1 MLLVRR
7 IIIPVNKLQTLRD
20 LHVVC
25 HGLVFDIILTAKR
38 KAEKHIA
45 PHLRLK
51 AVFSADLHDAFQM
64 LLNNFHTVL
73 IAVHVQIFAKSDHV
87 GLIHSKIHTAGRK
100 CIGHR
105 LQVMIEERIRPLIP
119 GKKNIVGIN
128 EFLIMLIPGNL
139 IEVRQRLD
147 IRANLYAEELCI
159 ADNLRNL
166 FLRIGSAH
174 VAKIRLLRDREGI
187 LQIQPDEMISH
198 QSRLSDQFF
207 QRIHSGHGISGAV
220 RHIADFGKP
229 ALALPLRHSTARR
242 CTTRHS
248 TARRCTAR
256 RCKKCP
262 AQIRLRSID
271 DMKFYVRLRITIA
284 GHRSLLCSQRIG
296 FGIRSALQNRSNF
309 LNQFRGNALD
319 IPYFHSNLAEAK
331 SAKAVLPNAAAGAV
345 RTAVIFS

>member
-7 IIIPVNKLQTLRD
+7 IIIPVDKLQTLRN
-20 LHVVC
+20 LHVVR
-25 HGLVFDIILTAKR
+25 HGLVFDIIFTAKR
-38 KAEKHIA
+38 KAEKHVA

-51 AVFSADLHDAFQM
+51 AVFSADLHDTFQM
-64 LLNNFHTVL
+64 LLNDFHTVL
-73 IAVHVQIFAKSDHV
+73 IAVRVQIFAKSDHV
-87 GLIHSKIHTAGRK
+87 GFIHSKIHTAGRK

-128 EFLIMLIPGNL
+128 EFLIMLIPGDL

-147 IRANLYAEELCI
+147 IRANFYAEELCV
-159 ADNLRNL
+159 ADNPRNL

-174 VAKIRLLRDREGI
+174 IAKIRLLRDREGV

-242 CTTRHS
+242 S
-248 TARRCTAR
+248 TAR

-296 FGIRSALQNRSNF
+296 FRIRSALQNRSNF

-331 SAKAVLPNAAAGAV
+331 SAKAILPNAAAGAGS
-345 RTAVIFS
+345 TDAAV

>member
-7 IIIPVNKLQTLRD
+7 IIIPVDKLQTLRN
-20 LHVVC
+20 LHVVR
-25 HGLVFDIILTAKR
+25 HGLVFDIIFTAKR
-38 KAEKHIA
+38 KAEKHVA

-51 AVFSADLHDAFQM
+51 AVFSANLHDTFQM
-64 LLNNFHTVL
+64 LLNDFHTVL
-73 IAVHVQIFAKSDHV
+73 IAVRVQIFAKSDHV

-119 GKKNIVGIN
+119 GKKNIVSIN

-147 IRANLYAEELCI
+147 VRTNLYAEELCI
-159 ADNLRNL
+159 ADKLRNL

-207 QRIHSGHGISGAV
+207 QRIYSGHGISGAV

-229 ALALPLRHSTARR
+229 TLALPLRHSTA
-242 CTTRHS
+242 RHS

-262 AQIRLRSID
+262 AQIRLRSVN
-271 DMKFYVRLRITIA
+271 DMKLSVRFRIAIA
-284 GHRSLLCSQRIG
+284 GQRSLLSSQRIG
-296 FGIRSALQNRSNF
+296 FRIRSALQSRSNF

-319 IPYFHSNLAEAK
+319 IPCFHSNLAEAK

-345 RTAVIFS
+345 STAVIFS